1 MKFRT
6 IKQILIKN
14 GFDNIKYSRSDHIK
28 FYNRDGI
35 HIAIPNRKDVND
47 VLWKRLVKENCLII
61 N

>member
-28 FYNRDGI
+28 FYNRDSI
-35 HIAIPNRKDVND
+35 HITIPHRKDVND
-47 VLWKRLVKENCLII
+47 VLWKRLVKENRLIV